1 MSEELPF
8 RVRSWFGLPAEIGVG
23 RVWHWVKAGPVPLP
37 HPGLVDLHL
46 RQGLPRRERERLTY
60 WHEIGHLET
69 LPLALLHGVALGMVG
84 RRRKGT
90 PRWARVLVG
99 LLAWLAGWE
108 LFAEFYTI
116 ARTGPKYAR
125 LYRKA
130 RTPMPTALFFWVG
143 MWLLAVGG
151 SMWMWGGYHRGA
163 EDAEKS

>member
-1 MSEELPF
+1 MDGELAF
-8 RVRSWFGLPAEIGVG
+8 RVRSWYGLPAEIAVG

-60 WHEIGHLET
+60 WHELGHLET
-69 LPLALLHGVALGMVG
+69 LPPAVLHGAALWTAG
-84 RRRKGT
+84 RRRRT
-90 PRWARVLVG
+90 PGWARLLVG

-108 LFAEFYTI
+108 LFAEFYTM
-116 ARTGPKYAR
+116 ARAGPEYTR

-130 RTPMPTALFFWVG
+130 HPPLPTALFFWVG

-151 SMWMWGGYHRGA
+151 SMWVWGGYRRNA
-163 EDAEKS
+163 ENS